1 MIDHDTEARGI
12 GVTLHVDGVKVVEE
26 MIGREKAINYA
37 EAYGNAIE
45 RARLAAI
52 LWKQA
57 PPEEALQALAT
68 LQKPDGGFAYWV
80 PQVSNLYDTAFV
92 LFWFDD
98 LGIYRGPIVDPAC
111 RFLLERQQKD
121 GGWDEVEAVAML
133 NPPEWM
139 TPGRIETRLW
149 LTAYCAHVL
158 ICFGFAEAEG
168 TRCPTDFLL
177 VHCDDAGR
185 LPGYLRAT
193 WVALP
198 MLALYPGPDS
208 EPFRQALAVVEANY
222 SPDWESSYLA
232 WLLRCLQDAGLAS
245 NQPLVVRCLVDLERK
260 QRADGSWVS
269 ESGEGYVVDA
279 TISALRVLK
288 GYGRL

>member
-1 MIDHDTEARGI
+1 MID
-12 GVTLHVDGVKVVEE
+12 
-26 MIGREKAINYA
+26 RERAIHYA
-37 EAYGNAIE
+37 QIHANAIE
-45 RARLAAI
+45 QARLATI
-52 LWKQA
+52 LGEE
-57 PPEEALQALAT
+57 PPPKKVRQELTT

-80 PQVSNLYDTAFV
+80 PQVSTLYDTAFV

-98 LGIYRGPIVDPAC
+98 LGLYRGPIVDPAC

-121 GGWDEVEAVAML
+121 GGWDEAEAVAML

-139 TPGRIETRLW
+139 TPGRIETRVW

-158 ICFGFAEAEG
+158 IRFGYAEAEG

-177 VHCDDAGR
+177 AHCDDAGR

-208 EPFRQALAVVEANY
+208 ESVRQALAVVEANY

-232 WLLRCLQDAGLAS
+232 WLLRCLRDAGLPSA
-245 NQPLVVRCLVDLERK
+245 QPLVARCLAYLERA
-260 QRADGSWVS
+260 QRADGSWAP
-269 ESGEGYVVDA
+269 EGGEAHAVDA
-279 TISALRVLK
+279 TRGALRALG

>member
-1 MIDHDTEARGI
+1 MID
-12 GVTLHVDGVKVVEE
+12 
-26 MIGREKAINYA
+26 RERAIHYA
-37 EAYGNAIE
+37 QIHANAIE
-45 RARLAAI
+45 RARLATI
-52 LWKQA
+52 LGEEP
-57 PPEEALQALAT
+57 PPENVRQELTT

-139 TPGRIETRLW
+139 TPGRIETRVW

-158 ICFGFAEAEG
+158 IRFGYAEADG
-168 TRCPTDFLL
+168 TRCPADFLL
-177 VHCDDAGR
+177 AHCDDAGR
-185 LPGYLRAT
+185 LRGYLRAT
-193 WVALP
+193 WIALP
-198 MLALYPGPDS
+198 MLALHPGPDS
-208 EPFRQALAVVEANY
+208 ESFRRALAVVEANY
-222 SPDWESSYLA
+222 SPDWEGSYLA
-232 WLLRCLQDAGLAS
+232 WLLRCQQDAGLPS
-245 NQPLVVRCLVDLERK
+245 TQPLVVRCLADLERK
-260 QRADGSWVS
+260 QHADGSWAS
-269 ESGEGYVVDA
+269 ESGEGHAVDA
-279 TISALRVLK
+279 TIGALRVLK